1 MAATASTTTSPAA
14 GSASANETTT
24 TTPLKEINGNETI
37 SEIPPAIPGSKLDNQ
52 IATLRKEMFGLR
64 QLDLTLL
71 SQLWALNDSI
81 QEFRTMIQENEQE
94 DDETYSTHS
103 RSPSPYDS
111 VSSDGDDEIS
121 ALKGKKLLDMQN
133 ANNNASVITTQPKLT
148 PKSYGSENET
158 TTKQLAN
165 NRQST
170 TSSIGSSVGGG
181 VGSDMATF
189 SDQRSHLMKPPLPK
203 PLDVKPVPR
212 MRSAPPPPP
221 THRKSQNAPP
231 RPT

>member
-1 MAATASTTTSPAA
+1 HLNLIKSNESFEYAAKEARIVDSKKKHGSRREKSYNNKGPECRMRSILTA
-14 GSASANETTT
+14 NV
-24 TTPLKEINGNETI
+24 KC
-37 SEIPPAIPGSKLDNQ
+37 
-52 IATLRKEMFGLR
+52 RYFGLR

-170 TSSIGSSVGGG
+170 TSSMGSSVGGG

>member
-1 MAATASTTTSPAA
+1 
-14 GSASANETTT
+14 
-24 TTPLKEINGNETI
+24 
-37 SEIPPAIPGSKLDNQ
+37 
-52 IATLRKEMFGLR
+52 
-64 QLDLTLL
+64 
-71 SQLWALNDSI
+71 
-81 QEFRTMIQENEQE
+81 MIQENEQE

-121 ALKGKKLLDMQN
+121 ALKGKKLLDQQN
-133 ANNNASVITTQPKLT
+133 ANAITNNVITTQPKLT
-148 PKSYGSENET
+148 TSKSYSPET
-158 TTKQLAN
+158 ETDQHHHGY
-165 NRQST
+165 NRS
-170 TSSIGSSVGGG
+170 TSS
-181 VGSDMATF
+181 SDTVNTYA
-189 SDQRSHLMKPPLPK
+189 DQKSHLIKPPLPK

>member
-1 MAATASTTTSPAA
+1 M
-14 GSASANETTT
+14 
-24 TTPLKEINGNETI
+24 
-37 SEIPPAIPGSKLDNQ
+37 
-52 IATLRKEMFGLR
+52 
-64 QLDLTLL
+64 DLTLL

-148 PKSYGSENET
+148 SKSYAPENET
-158 TTKQLAN
+158 TTKLAN
-165 NRQST
+165 NRTSTASGIGGNDGGIGAGVDMSTFQS
-170 TSSIGSSVGGG
+170 
-181 VGSDMATF
+181 A
-189 SDQRSHLMKPPLPK
+189 HLMKPPLPK